1 MNSEV
6 LILIVVAII
15 TSAVV
20 SGAIIFL
27 RRGREFTGAA
37 NDLTSEISQRCSD
50 LEAELAQIKALY
62 QQGVTALAL
71 SEQSLTEL
79 RQRYEQ
85 QGGELAL
92 VRRDLSIAQEG
103 LASREATLS
112 ALKADL
118 AKVSSERQTL
128 MEKSEALLNAN
139 TELQKQ
145 QSALQS
151 SLEAQG
157 RAMLE
162 FESRRKEDDV
172 RLKEA
177 FEGLSSKLLNENSA
191 KFRESSREELGNI
204 LKPLKEAL
212 DTTKNELAKS
222 KGEAEKQNQFLMQQV
237 ERIGVQAETL
247 TKVFRGENI
256 KSFGDLGENLLE
268 RVLQAAGLS
277 RGTHYSTQEEFKGDD
292 GERLRPD
299 IIVKLP
305 GDKSFVIDSKA
316 SLKNYNSAA
325 NTDDQALRKQL
336 LEMQI
341 KDIQTHV
348 KGLASK
354 HYGKLKGLNSPD
366 FVMMYLPF
374 EQAYIAAI
382 ELNPTLC
389 EEAIAQGVAIVTNST
404 LLVALRTVSYVW
416 TLERQQRSTA
426 QIVEHAGKM
435 LDKFYGF
442 VGDLEDLGRALNS
455 AQVQYSGAIN
465 KLSDGRGNLI
475 SRAHKLTTLGVKA
488 KSVMPKLV
496 AAEVEAAEVEN
507 LDADPGTGELLELGN
522 EGEGALAVME
532 SVAEVDE
539 PETKEV
545 NGEM

>member
-1 MNSEV
+1 MSSEV
-6 LILIVVAII
+6 LILIAVAFI

-20 SGAIIFL
+20 SSAIVFL
-27 RRGREFTGAA
+27 RRGREISSAA
-37 NDLTSEISQRCSD
+37 DDATSDLIQRCSQ
-50 LEAELAQIKALY
+50 LEAELGQIKALH
-62 QQGVTALAL
+62 QEGITALAL
-71 SEQSLTEL
+71 SEQALTDL
-79 RQRYEQ
+79 RQRYEH

-92 VRRDLSIAQEG
+92 ARRDLSIAQEG

-112 ALKADL
+112 ALKTEL
-118 AKVSSERQTL
+118 VKVTSERQSL
-128 MEKSEALLNAN
+128 IERGEVLLNTN

-145 QSALQS
+145 QAALQS
-151 SLEAQG
+151 SLEAQQ
-157 RAMLE
+157 RTMLE
-162 FESRRKEDDV
+162 FEQRRKEDEA

-177 FEGLSSKLLNENSA
+177 FEGLSSKLLNENST

-212 DTTKNELAKS
+212 DTTKSELAKA
-222 KGEAEKQNQFLMQQV
+222 KGEAEKQNQFLVQQV
-237 ERIGVQAETL
+237 ERIGAQAETL

-277 RGTHYSTQEEFKGDD
+277 RGTHYSMQEEFKGDD

-305 GDKSFVIDSKA
+305 GDKCFVIDSKA

-325 NTDDQALRKQL
+325 NTDDQAVRKQL

-341 KDIQTHV
+341 KDIQNHV

-382 ELNPTLC
+382 ELHPSLC

-435 LDKFYGF
+435 LDKFNGF
-442 VGDLEDLGRALNS
+442 VGDLEDLGRALKTCQ
-455 AQVQYSGAIN
+455 AQYSGAIN
-465 KLSDGRGNLI
+465 KLSEGRGNLI
-475 SRAHKLTTLGVKA
+475 SRAQKLTTLGVKS
-488 KSVMPKLV
+488 KSAMPKLV
-496 AAEVEAAEVEN
+496 AAEVEAAAELIGLDDESDGAIEEVGDEI
-507 LDADPGTGELLELGN
+507 GGKT
-522 EGEGALAVME
+522 
-532 SVAEVDE
+532 SVDIVD
-539 PETKEV
+539 V
-545 NGEM
+545 A

>member
-1 MNSEV
+1 MNSQF
-6 LILIVVAII
+6 LSLIVVAII

-20 SGAIIFL
+20 SGLILFLRGSL
-27 RRGREFTGAA
+27 RRGGEESSASDIAINEAA
-37 NDLTSEISQRCSD
+37 DELNQRCVA
-50 LEAELAQIKALY
+50 LEAELLQLKTV
-62 QQGVTALAL
+62 QQQVTTALAV
-71 SEQSLTEL
+71 SEQTVGDL

-85 QGGELAL
+85 QGIELGQ
-92 VRRDLSIAQEG
+92 VRRELSVAQEG
-103 LASREATLS
+103 LASRDATL
-112 ALKADL
+112 AAIRGELV
-118 AKVSSERQTL
+118 KVTDERRSL
-128 MEKSEALLNAN
+128 IDKNEGLLNTN

-151 SLEAQG
+151 SLEAQQ
-157 RAMLE
+157 RTMLE
-162 FESRRKEDDV
+162 FEQRRKEDEA

-212 DTTKNELAKS
+212 DTTKSELAKA
-222 KGEAEKQNQFLMQQV
+222 KGEADKQNQFLMQQV

-277 RGTHYSTQEEFKGDD
+277 RGTHYSMQEEFKGDD

-305 GDKSFVIDSKA
+305 GDKCFVIDSKA

-325 NTDDQALRKQL
+325 NTDDQAVRKQL
-336 LEMQI
+336 LEMQV
-341 KDIQTHV
+341 KDIQNHV

-382 ELNPTLC
+382 ELNPRLC

-435 LDKFYGF
+435 LDKFNGF
-442 VGDLEDLGRALNS
+442 VADLESLGRALDACQ
-455 AQVQYSGAIN
+455 AQFSGAIN
-465 KLSDGRGNLI
+465 KLSQGRGNLV
-475 SRAHKLTTLGVKA
+475 SRAQKLTTLGVKA
-488 KSVMPKLV
+488 KSAMPKLV
-496 AAEVEAAEVEN
+496 AAEFEAA
-507 LDADPGTGELLELGN
+507 AELLGLDDESDGGSEEVGEAVGGN
-522 EGEGALAVME
+522 PSGDVVD
-532 SVAEVDE
+532 VA
-539 PETKEV
+539 
-545 NGEM
+545 